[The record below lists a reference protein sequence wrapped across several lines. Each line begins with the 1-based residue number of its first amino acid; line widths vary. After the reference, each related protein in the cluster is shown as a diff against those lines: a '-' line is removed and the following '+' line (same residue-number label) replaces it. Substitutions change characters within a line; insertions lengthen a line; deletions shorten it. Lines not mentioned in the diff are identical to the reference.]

1 MAKGLTLD
9 DSIDKDRDRD
19 VSPSSTG
26 RTKGPLDQTRAPM
39 KLRMAGNKREGIVS
53 PKVRS
58 RRKSRSFRV
67 R

>member
-1 MAKGLTLD
+1 MAKGFTLD
-9 DSIDKDRDRD
+9 DSIDKDRDRN
-19 VSPSSTG
+19 SPDSAS
-26 RTKGPLDQTRAPM
+26 RNKGPLDQTRAPM